1 MKKLMTG
8 ITLFLLAMVTLMPL
22 AKAQKAPFTGT
33 VVFDVKAEGDI
44 PEQAKAMMPTEMT
57 LKLIPEKQS
66 MAMNFGMME
75 QKTIYD
81 AATQESNSM
90 MNVMGQKLV
99 IKVTAAQIQEQRL
112 AQGET
117 TGVKL
122 ADDTK
127 TIAGYL
133 CKKAIITKK
142 VKDGADVTM
151 EVYYTDDIDVSKFKF
166 SNAIPELNGFPMEY
180 TMKNG
185 PMAFKMTARSVKK
198 ENIAASEFV
207 VPADYKQVTSEQ
219 LKTMFGG
226 GGEQ

>member
-1 MKKLMTG
+1 MKKLLTG
-8 ITLFLLAMVTLMPL
+8 FTMVFIAMVTLMPL

-33 VVFDVKAEGDI
+33 VVFDVKAEGEI

-57 LKLIPEKQS
+57 LKLSPDKQS
-66 MAMNFGMME
+66 MSMNFGMME
-75 QKTIYD
+75 QKTISD
-81 AATQESNSM
+81 VATQESNSM

-99 IKVTAAQIQEQRL
+99 MKVTAAQMKEQRS

-117 TGVKL
+117 SGVKL
-122 ADDTK
+122 LTDTK

-133 CKKAIITKK
+133 CKKAVITKK

-151 EVYYTDDIDVSKFKF
+151 EVFYTDDIDVSNFKF

-180 TMKNG
+180 TMKSG
-185 PMAFKMTARSVKK
+185 PMAFKMVARSVKK

-207 VPADYKQVTSEQ
+207 VPSDYKQVTQEE
-219 LKTMFGG
+219 LRNMFGG
-226 GGEQ
+226 GGQ

>member
-1 MKKLMTG
+1 MKKLLTG
-8 ITLFLLAMVTLMPL
+8 FTMVFIAMVTLMPL

-33 VVFDVKAEGDI
+33 IVFDVKAEGEI

-57 LKLIPEKQS
+57 LKLSPDKQS
-66 MAMNFGMME
+66 MSMNFGMME
-75 QKTIYD
+75 QKTISD
-81 AATQESNSM
+81 VATQESNSM

-99 IKVTAAQIQEQRL
+99 MKVTAAQMKEQRS

-117 TGVKL
+117 SGVKL
-122 ADDTK
+122 LTDTK

-133 CKKAIITKK
+133 CKKAVITKK

-151 EVYYTDDIDVSKFKF
+151 EVFYTDDIDVSNFKF

-180 TMKNG
+180 TMKSG
-185 PMAFKMTARSVKK
+185 PMAFKMVARSVKK

-207 VPADYKQVTSEQ
+207 VPSDYKQVTQEE
-219 LKTMFGG
+219 LRNMFGG
-226 GGEQ
+226 GGQ

>member
-1 MKKLMTG
+1 MTG
-8 ITLFLLAMVTLMPL
+8 VTLFLLAMVTLMPL
-22 AKAQKAPFTGT
+22 AKAQKTPFTGT
-33 VVFDVKAEGDI
+33 VVFDVKAEGEI

-57 LKLIPEKQS
+57 LKLTPEKQS
-66 MAMNFGMME
+66 MSMNFGMME
-75 QKTIYD
+75 QKTISD
-81 AATQESNSM
+81 VATQESNSM

-99 IKVTAAQIQEQRL
+99 IKVTAAQMQEQRL
-112 AQGET
+112 TQGET

-122 ADDTK
+122 SDETK
-127 TIAGYL
+127 TIAGFL
-133 CKKAIITKK
+133 CKKAVITKK

-166 SNAIPELNGFPMEY
+166 SNAIPELTGFPMEY
-180 TMKNG
+180 TMKSG
-185 PMAFKMTARSVKK
+185 PMAFKMVARSVKK

-207 VPADYKQVTSEQ
+207 VPADYKQVTTEQ

>member
-1 MKKLMTG
+1 MKKLLTG
-8 ITLFLLAMVTLMPL
+8 FTMVFIAMVTLMPL

-33 VVFDVKAEGDI
+33 VVFDVKAEGEI

-57 LKLIPEKQS
+57 LKLSPDKQS
-66 MAMNFGMME
+66 MSMNFGMME
-75 QKTIYD
+75 QKTISD
-81 AATQESNSM
+81 VATQESNSM

-99 IKVTAAQIQEQRL
+99 MKVTAAQMKEQRS

-117 TGVKL
+117 SGVKL
-122 ADDTK
+122 LTDTK

-133 CKKAIITKK
+133 CKKAVITKK

-151 EVYYTDDIDVSKFKF
+151 EVFYTDDIDVSNFKF

-180 TMKNG
+180 TMKSG
-185 PMAFKMTARSVKK
+185 PMAFKMVARSVKK

-207 VPADYKQVTSEQ
+207 VPADYKQVTQEE
-219 LKTMFGG
+219 LRNMFGG
-226 GGEQ
+226 GGQ

>member
-1 MKKLMTG
+1 MKKLLTG
-8 ITLFLLAMVTLMPL
+8 FTMVFIAMATLMPL

-33 VVFDVKAEGDI
+33 VVFDVKAEGEI

-57 LKLIPEKQS
+57 LKLSPDKQS
-66 MAMNFGMME
+66 MSMNFGMME
-75 QKTIYD
+75 QKTISD
-81 AATQESNSM
+81 VATQESNSM

-99 IKVTAAQIQEQRL
+99 MKVTAAQMKEQRS

-117 TGVKL
+117 SGVKL
-122 ADDTK
+122 LTDTK

-133 CKKAIITKK
+133 CKKAVITKK

-151 EVYYTDDIDVSKFKF
+151 EVFYTDDIDVSNFKF

-180 TMKNG
+180 TMKSG
-185 PMAFKMTARSVKK
+185 PMAFKMVARSVKK

-207 VPADYKQVTSEQ
+207 VPSDYKQVTQEE
-219 LKTMFGG
+219 LRNMFGG
-226 GGEQ
+226 GGQ